1 MKQKVRVF
9 LSFEFGKDNELH
21 YNFYSQAKLYSKYE
35 IIDESLNEQYHPDP
49 LWLNKARKQIALSDI
64 VIVVVGED
72 THNAPGVEKE
82 ITVTHQLGKPIFQVR
97 PQKRTAGEVRG
108 AGEVIPWRW
117 RQIERRLP
125 KNCRNK
131 AFIAPPIMLRG
142 IGIILRNRFG
152 AISLKGFL
160 DDTN

>member
-1 MKQKVRVF
+1 MKEKVRVF
-9 LSFEFGKDNELH
+9 LSFEFGRDDELH
-21 YNFYSQAKLYSKYE
+21 HNFYLQAKLYSKYE

-82 ITVTHQLGKPIFQVR
+82 VGEAHQLKKPIFQVR

-108 AGEVIPWRW
+108 AGEVIPWKWKR
-117 RQIERRLP
+117 IDAKITKYLSE
-125 KNCRNK
+125 
-131 AFIAPPIMLRG
+131 
-142 IGIILRNRFG
+142 
-152 AISLKGFL
+152 
-160 DDTN
+160 